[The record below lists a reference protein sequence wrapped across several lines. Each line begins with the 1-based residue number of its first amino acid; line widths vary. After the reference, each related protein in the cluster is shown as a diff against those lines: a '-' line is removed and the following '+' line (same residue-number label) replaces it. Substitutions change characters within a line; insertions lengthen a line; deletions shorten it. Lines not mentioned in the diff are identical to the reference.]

1 MASSG
6 SDAAARTARLVAA
19 KWTLLI
25 ISHLARGP
33 MRFHELQRGLPG
45 ISPKTLSDRLHQLD
59 ALGIVSRRVYPE
71 VPPRVEYN
79 LTEKGRALLPLLNSL
94 QQYGQRWLTLP
105 QVGERDNPPGRD

>member
-1 MASSG
+1 MTSPDSDSAQ

-33 MRFHELQRGLPG
+33 MRFHELQRNLSG

-59 ALGIVSRRVYPE
+59 GLGIISRHVYAE
-71 VPPRVEYN
+71 VPPRVEYR
-79 LTEKGRALLPLLNSL
+79 LTEKGRALLPLVNFLG
-94 QQYGQRWLTLP
+94 QYGQRWL
-105 QVGERDNPPGRD
+105 PPRGT